1 MNKYLIIILLFNCIS
16 SQIIDNESLIRDRH
30 DFASRNTILNQ
41 INDYRDEDELLQF
54 IESTMQTHLIP
65 GLSISVVK
73 DDNIVWE
80 KHFGYAN
87 IDENIP
93 VNENSIFILSSISKT
108 ITATAL
114 MQLFEQNLFMLDD
127 NVSDYLPFSIIHPDF
142 PEDTITFKMLLS
154 HTSGIKDNWN
164 VMPYYIGDSQLEL
177 NYYLSQYFTPEGEFY
192 NSSSNFTNSMPGTNY
207 SYSNIGVALIGLLV
221 EEISNQSFNEYCYN
235 NIFEPLDM
243 NNAFWF
249 LSEID
254 NQDQIALPYQF
265 TAGTGGSCYE
275 IGCGVF
281 DENNQC
287 FCDSACIDYDDCCFD
302 FLDVCGE
309 DGTGSNPDNLTE
321 YDNYGYSDYPSGQL
335 RTTSNNLAKFMS
347 VFINDGIYD
356 GRRILES
363 ETVDLIKTIHYP
375 GVNSSQGLIWYFK
388 NVNERTLFGHNGGDI
403 GSLTE
408 MFISFSDNLG
418 VVLLSNSNNYDALIQ
433 IENAVFDFSEST
445 NFLISGDVNLDDTI
459 NIQDII
465 LVVNLILNDEYF
477 YLADVNSD
485 DVVNII
491 DIVQLINIILN

>member
-30 DFASRNTILNQ
+30 DFTSRNTILNQ

-177 NYYLSQYFTPEGEFY
+177 NYYLNQYFSPEGDFY

-221 EEISNQSFNEYCYN
+221 EEISNQSFNEYCYH

-249 LSEID
+249 LS
-254 NQDQIALPYQF
+254 
-265 TAGTGGSCYE
+265 
-275 IGCGVF
+275 
-281 DENNQC
+281 
-287 FCDSACIDYDDCCFD
+287 
-302 FLDVCGE
+302 
-309 DGTGSNPDNLTE
+309 
-321 YDNYGYSDYPSGQL
+321 
-335 RTTSNNLAKFMS
+335 
-347 VFINDGIYD
+347 
-356 GRRILES
+356 
-363 ETVDLIKTIHYP
+363 
-375 GVNSSQGLIWYFK
+375 
-388 NVNERTLFGHNGGDI
+388 
-403 GSLTE
+403 
-408 MFISFSDNLG
+408 
-418 VVLLSNSNNYDALIQ
+418 
-433 IENAVFDFSEST
+433 
-445 NFLISGDVNLDDTI
+445 
-459 NIQDII
+459 
-465 LVVNLILNDEYF
+465 
-477 YLADVNSD
+477 
-485 DVVNII
+485 
-491 DIVQLINIILN
+491 